1 MKRYFIVKGYLD
13 QYLKKLKVK
22 TKRGEFILDLVLR
35 YYKDS
40 EYYLD
45 KDYDVALEAISYASG
60 LLDCAVITR
69 DIEIEEHYF
78 NEIKENQQQ
87 YQ

>member
-1 MKRYFIVKGYLD
+1 MVMNRYYIVKNYLD
-13 QYLKKLKVK
+13 QYLKKLKIK

-45 KDYDVALEAISYASG
+45 KDYDTALEAISYASG
-60 LLDCAVITR
+60 LLDCAVITK
-69 DIEIEEHYF
+69 DIEIPGHYF
-78 NEIKENQQQ
+78 DNLDKKE
-87 YQ
+87 

>member
-1 MKRYFIVKGYLD
+1 VIKIERYYIVKNYLD
-13 QYLKKLKVK
+13 QYLKKLKIK

-60 LLDCAVITR
+60 LLDCAVITK
-69 DIEIEEHYF
+69 DIEIEDHYF
-78 NEIKENQQQ
+78 NNINKT
-87 YQ
+87 